1 MSGLLLRQV
10 SVTLL
15 DLLIRNGAGL
25 RQGDAHIF
33 GEQDIEL
40 RVTSVVAGG
49 QIVQN
54 FFPVSHRAC
63 MAATRPVPP
72 LPVSWGIEA
81 VEVAVGE
88 LGAAV
93 VVAPQAVNA
102 AVARARDIRTNSPLS
117 AF

>member
-1 MSGLLLRQV
+1 
-10 SVTLL
+10 
-15 DLLIRNGAGL
+15 
-25 RQGDAHIF
+25 
-33 GEQDIEL
+33 
-40 RVTSVVAGG
+40 
-49 QIVQN
+49 
-54 FFPVSHRAC
+54 